1 MLKEK
6 RNIIDGSH
14 TYSQQQ
20 LAEQFDVGI
29 SQVQPILKRK
39 AEFKEAFKENQ
50 WSDKNC
56 LCTGTLKL

>member
-6 RNIIDGSH
+6 INIIDGSH

-29 SQVQPILKRK
+29 SQVQPILKRE

-50 WSDKNC
+50 
-56 LCTGTLKL
+56 